1 MEVTDKTSGEP
12 YYYNS
17 ASGVTQWEKPVD
29 QFADAGRSG
38 GRALTPDV
46 SWRVKLDLTAPGT
59 SSSVTV
65 TASFRFSEEEGFE
78 PPQGALL
85 VESCT
90 PEGALV
96 LGQQKAQW
104 LLSEDPED
112 RKDSLWIWGLFK
124 DPLYPFILLQLELA
138 VPLEVADGVSI
149 PAGLLYCQIDHRRND
164 GSVQLGEGAVTYKV
178 QEKLKADL
186 VGLSDFS
193 YGEPVP
199 CGKIRFQD
207 TADLLKSSFV

>member
-1 MEVTDKTSGEP
+1 MEVADKTSGKP
-12 YYYNS
+12 YYYNA
-17 ASGVTQWEKPVD
+17 ASGVTQWDKPVYL
-29 QFADAGRSG
+29 FAGADGSGVRSL
-38 GRALTPDV
+38 APDV
-46 SWRVKLDLTAPGT
+46 SWRVKLDLTAPGA
-59 SSSVTV
+59 SSPVTL
-65 TASFRFSEEEGFE
+65 TASFRFSEQDGYE

-85 VESCT
+85 VESCA

-124 DPLYPFILLQLELA
+124 EPLYPFVLLQLELA
-138 VPLEVADGVSI
+138 APLEVADGVSI
-149 PAGLLYCQIDHRRND
+149 PAGPLYCQVDHRRND

-186 VGLSDFS
+186 MGLSDFS

-199 CGKIRFQD
+199 CGTIRFQD
-207 TADLLKSSFV
+207 TAGLLKSSFV